1 MNAIKRTE
9 KYENNQI
16 IVNVPELVGKY
27 NKAMKDSN
35 AEEFMAIFGS
45 FSESGGR
52 VYWSMALDGDT
63 QAEILSEYLDDVDAL
78 KCVAA
83 GGTIYH

>member
-1 MNAIKRTE
+1 MSTIKRTE

-27 NKAMKDSN
+27 NKAMKGSN

-45 FSESGGR
+45 FTMSGGR
-52 VYWSMALDGDT
+52 VYWSMALEGDT
-63 QAEILSEYLDDVDAL
+63 QDEITSEYLDDVEAL
-78 KCVAA
+78 ECVAA
-83 GGTIYH
+83 GGKLYH